1 VGRRR
6 RRRAGP
12 RHHPRPVDI
21 FRDPTLKEA
30 LAFRGGTALHKLHL
44 PPAARYSEDID
55 LVQREPG
62 LIGPVL
68 SRLRRVLEWI
78 GPARSDTGEHPRVT
92 FRFETETGAIR
103 KVKIEINSHEHF
115 GHVVPRLYAV
125 PDLPVGNSATV
136 PTYELDELLATK
148 LRALYQRRKGRDLFD
163 LWWAHEQADPDPGRI
178 VAILAEYQAAYG
190 RPMIRAIE
198 LRTNLAAKRV
208 PSFLE
213 EVRPLLSPMS
223 PTTRPRPS
231 TGWRRRSSRCS
242 AEGMW
247 SAQTALQSPCEK
259 ANEVGAG
266 GLRPLAP
273 TMNIRSNQ
281 QTSIC

>member
-1 VGRRR
+1 MFPQVDIVRW
-6 RRRAGP
+6 RAVAP
-12 RHHPRPVDI
+12 WADDDDVEQDLVITLALFDI
-21 FRDPTLKEA
+21 FRDESLKRA

-62 LIGPVL
+62 PIGPVL

-92 FRFETETGAIR
+92 FRFETETGVTR
-103 KVKIEINSHEHF
+103 KVKVELNSHEHF

-125 PDLPVGNSATV
+125 LDLPVGNSAV
-136 PTYELDELLATK
+136 IPTYELDELLATK

-163 LWWAHEQADPDPGRI
+163 LWWAHEQADPDPARI
-178 VAILAEYQAAYG
+178 VALLGEYQAAAG
-190 RPMIRAIE
+190 RLMIRASE

-213 EVRPLLSPMS
+213 EVRPLL
-223 PTTRPRPS
+223 RPGITYDPAAALD
-231 TGWRRRSSRCS
+231 WV
-242 AEGMW
+242 EG
-247 SAQTALQSPCEK
+247 TFI
-259 ANEVGAG
+259 
-266 GLRPLAP
+266 PLLP
-273 TMNIRSNQ
+273 
-281 QTSIC
+281 